1 MNAQPANKAQAYWE
15 RNLDPRNLGAR
26 RGPGR
31 DLSREWAFYD
41 SDEQRFAA
49 SRMPPLRGALC
60 LEIGAGLGTH
70 ALWLA
75 RQGARVAVLDF
86 SAARLG
92 AVMREAG
99 RMGLGERVVAIQAAA
114 EALPFAADR
123 FDLVYTK
130 SVLIHTR
137 LPEALGEARQV
148 LKPGVGRAIFL
159 EPQDR
164 NPFAV
169 LYRRLFA
176 PKEWQG
182 ITRYFDERSAAEVA
196 RAFPGAETR
205 DFFLFGFLAFVWQ
218 FQWPILPLFRWS
230 LIIARLIDRPL
241 LMMAPALGKHA
252 WFRVFVGEKRDPSSR

>member
-15 RNLDPRNLGAR
+15 RNLDPRNLGV
-26 RGPGR
+26 RGGPER
-31 DLSREWAFYD
+31 DLAREWAFYD

-75 RQGARVAVLDF
+75 NQGACVAVLDY
-86 SAARLG
+86 SAARLA
-92 AVMREAG
+92 AVLREA
-99 RMGLGERVVAIQAAA
+99 RRLGVSDRILPMQAAA
-114 EALPFAADR
+114 EALPFAANR

-130 SVLIHTR
+130 SVLIHTH
-137 LPEALGEARQV
+137 LPEALAEARRV
-148 LKPGVGRAIFL
+148 LKPEAGRAIFL

-182 ITRYFDERSAAEVA
+182 ITRYFDEWSAGEVE

-205 DFFLFGFLAFVWQ
+205 DFYLFGFLAFVWQ
-218 FQWPILPLFRWS
+218 FKWPVLSLFRWS
-230 LIIARLIDRPL
+230 LALARLIDRPL
-241 LMMAPALGKHA
+241 LTLAPALRKYA
-252 WFRVFVGEKRDPSSR
+252 WFRVFVGKKEAEGRG